1 MSNFETLTFMDELFD
16 FCIQQCVSDLHF
28 EPTEQGLRLRYRQH
42 GLIYN
47 WPQVP
52 IFILQ
57 ACFQRFKA
65 LGGLDITPR
74 RTPQDGQ
81 MRWKCPKNGNEMPCR
96 LSTCP
101 TPFGEKMAI
110 RLMTHELGEFSFQ
123 SLGLSQDHETLIKNT
138 CRNLEGLLLVTG
150 PTGSGKTTTLYTILQ
165 YLKSLPLHIIS
176 VEDPIEIPLKNI
188 TQIELLPALNFG
200 FKECLRTV
208 LRQDPDII
216 MIGEIRDSISA
227 KLAIQASQTGHLVLS
242 SLHTPHGSGAFQR
255 LRHLGVSSFDLQHEI
270 RLIISQ
276 RLERI
281 SAHQRI
287 ASFQFMTDFST
298 CE

>member
-1 MSNFETLTFMDELFD
+1 MSNFEILNFMDDLFD
-16 FCIQQCVSDLHF
+16 FCIHQRVSDLHF
-28 EPTEQGLRLRYRQH
+28 EPIEQGLRLRYRQH

-47 WPQVP
+47 WRYVP
-52 IFILQ
+52 FFILQ

-65 LGGLDITPR
+65 LGGLDVTPR

-81 MRWKCPKNGNEMPCR
+81 MLWKSPKNGHEVPCR

-101 TPFGEKMAI
+101 TPFGEKLAV
-110 RLMTHELGEFSFQ
+110 RLMTHELGELTFRA
-123 SLGLSQDHETLIKNT
+123 LGLSQDHETLIKNI
-138 CRNLEGLLLVTG
+138 CRNLDGLLLVTG
-150 PTGSGKTTTLYTILQ
+150 PTGSGKTTTLYTIIHYLQ
-165 YLKSLPLHIIS
+165 SLPLHIIS

-188 TQIELLPALNFG
+188 TQIELLPAVHFG

-242 SLHTPHGSGAFQR
+242 SLHTPNGSGTFQR
-255 LRHLGVSSFDLQHEI
+255 LRHLGVSSFDLKNEI

-281 SAHQRI
+281 SSHQRI
-287 ASFQFMTDFST
+287 ARFQLMTDFST
-298 CE
+298 CT